1 MSLLSLDILEGKTS
15 KYETNHIHMI
25 VDGEISF
32 PVTNMNDKQYGTF
45 FHEYIHY
52 LQHFTTMFGVKIC
65 TMYNKMFILY
75 VDYLKHNK
83 TVKLPLELWK
93 EDQGLMNFISF
104 FNDIKGDRKCPHQ
117 IDEVEIS
124 PIEISLAKSNRCAVQ
139 IGLYDFEND
148 IALENGFK
156 FGYTCIIESMAH
168 LIQSFINEELYHP
181 TIPYCAAELIFRAI
195 YADKSHDIKMMIS
208 LCFCSL
214 MFDNPGVAF
223 FEMINY
229 SKNNPTL
236 NGYELYKK
244 LIRDHS
250 IKYKKEEM
258 PIYRALCIFL
268 DELKVNISQAIGC
281 KLDYYDEV
289 IENCKNEIKSGNS
302 VLLDILYNADIS
314 DKNYFSEVFE
324 KVYGYPFIEADN
336 MTIMPMDNSR
346 QPSKPYIETATM
358 IGLELIFKR
367 VKSYNN
373 TTCSWYKT
381 CSKALYTQN
390 DKTSIECLC
399 DQWNKTEL
407 CLMTEALRYYG
418 IKDNEYIQE

>member
-1 MSLLSLDILEGKTS
+1 
-15 KYETNHIHMI
+15 
-25 VDGEISF
+25 
-32 PVTNMNDKQYGTF
+32 
-45 FHEYIHY
+45 
-52 LQHFTTMFGVKIC
+52 
-65 TMYNKMFILY
+65 MYNKMFILY

-104 FNDIKGDRKCPHQ
+104 FNDIKGDRNCPHH

-223 FEMINY
+223 FEMIN
-229 SKNNPTL
+229 
-236 NGYELYKK
+236 
-244 LIRDHS
+244 
-250 IKYKKEEM
+250 
-258 PIYRALCIFL
+258 
-268 DELKVNISQAIGC
+268 
-281 KLDYYDEV
+281 
-289 IENCKNEIKSGNS
+289 
-302 VLLDILYNADIS
+302 
-314 DKNYFSEVFE
+314 
-324 KVYGYPFIEADN
+324 
-336 MTIMPMDNSR
+336 
-346 QPSKPYIETATM
+346 
-358 IGLELIFKR
+358 
-367 VKSYNN
+367 
-373 TTCSWYKT
+373 
-381 CSKALYTQN
+381 
-390 DKTSIECLC
+390 
-399 DQWNKTEL
+399 
-407 CLMTEALRYYG
+407 
-418 IKDNEYIQE
+418 

>member
-25 VDGEISF
+25 VDGDISF

-104 FNDIKGDRKCPHQ
+104 FNDIKGDRNCPHH

-214 MFDNPGVAF
+214 LFDNPEVAF

-336 MTIMPMDNSR
+336 MTVMPMDNSR